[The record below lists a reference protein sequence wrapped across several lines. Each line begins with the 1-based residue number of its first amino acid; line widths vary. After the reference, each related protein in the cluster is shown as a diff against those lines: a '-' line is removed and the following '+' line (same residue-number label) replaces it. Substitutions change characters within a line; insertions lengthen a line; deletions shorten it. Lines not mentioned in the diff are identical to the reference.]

1 MGIVDEF
8 RRSIRRYPFIPRTFS
23 SGTVLRVGDGIAWAS
38 GLSLVGY
45 GELVKFENGKIG
57 MVSELRQEE
66 VGILLINET
75 DATVGMQVFSTGTLP
90 SIPVGEEVLGR
101 VIDPMGNPLDGGM
114 PLPASDT
121 YPVERPAPP
130 ISWRAKVNEPVET
143 GILALD
149 LLVPIGHGQRE
160 LVLGDRSTGK
170 STLALTILAAQRGKD
185 VINVYVSIGQKESD
199 LAAAVQTLTEMGVMD
214 QTVIVAATA
223 AMSPLLRYLAP
234 YAGTSVGEWF
244 MHRGKKVV
252 VIYDDLSKHAISHR
266 EISLLLKRPPGREA
280 YPGDIFYTHSRL
292 LERAAK
298 LNAKHGGG
306 SLTAIPICETQL
318 GDFSAY
324 IPTNLV
330 SITDG
335 QIYLD
340 AKLFAAGR
348 RPAVNPGLSVS
359 RVGGSAQYPAIRK
372 LAGRLRV
379 DLARYEELATF
390 VQFGGKLDPESEK
403 ILIRGQ
409 RTVEVLK
416 QDAFEIFRPNEELII
431 LVLLTEGKLDPLPVK
446 DVRPILRDFLSYL
459 RTIRSNLI
467 KLPLDKPLGEE
478 EKSEIYVAFEKF
490 MEVRGSGESATAEE

>member
-1 MGIVDEF
+1 MGIVEEF
-8 RRSIRRYPFIPRTFS
+8 RRSIRRYPFIPRAFS

-57 MVSELRQEE
+57 MVSELGQEE

-75 DATVGMQVFSTGTLP
+75 DATVGLQVFSTGTLP

-101 VIDPMGNPLDGGM
+101 VIDPMGSPLDGGM

-170 STLALTILAAQRGKD
+170 STLALTILAAQKGKD

-199 LAAAVQTLTEMGVMD
+199 LAAAVQTLTEMGVME

-252 VIYDDLSKHAISHR
+252 VIYDGLVKACG
-266 EISLLLKRPPGREA
+266 KPQ
-280 YPGDIFYTHSRL
+280 GDI
-292 LERAAK
+292 AA
-298 LNAKHGGG
+298 
-306 SLTAIPICETQL
+306 
-318 GDFSAY
+318 
-324 IPTNLV
+324 
-330 SITDG
+330 
-335 QIYLD
+335 
-340 AKLFAAGR
+340 
-348 RPAVNPGLSVS
+348 
-359 RVGGSAQYPAIRK
+359 
-372 LAGRLRV
+372 
-379 DLARYEELATF
+379 
-390 VQFGGKLDPESEK
+390 SEK
-403 ILIRGQ
+403 ATGKRGIP
-409 RTVEVLK
+409 R
-416 QDAFEIFRPNEELII
+416 
-431 LVLLTEGKLDPLPVK
+431 
-446 DVRPILRDFLSYL
+446 
-459 RTIRSNLI
+459 
-467 KLPLDKPLGEE
+467 
-478 EKSEIYVAFEKF
+478 
-490 MEVRGSGESATAEE
+490 